1 MNVKKRLKDIDINHF
16 NIDKV
21 FDVLEKLTSRKKTKD
36 KKKDKKTKVE
46 PLIYKDGYDEKEI
59 LSTVFEDGELQES
72 SIEAKIEFKL

>member
-21 FDVLEKLTSRKKTKD
+21 FDVLEKLTSHKKAKD
-36 KKKDKKTKVE
+36 KKKGKNQKVE
-46 PLIYKDGYDEKEI
+46 PVIYKDGYNEEI

>member
-21 FDVLEKLTSRKKTKD
+21 FDVLEKLTSRKKAKD
-36 KKKDKKTKVE
+36 KKKGKKQKVE
-46 PLIYKDGYDEKEI
+46 PVIYKDGYNEEI

-72 SIEAKIEFKL
+72 SIEAKIDFKL